1 MIAQWIGSR
10 SMGYK
15 AAFYGAVGL
24 LIVAVA
30 VAWNLEVWSSKPFW
44 DEANKYGLF
53 FTIFGTLFTV
63 VTFFYVGMF
72 GEKLKRRH
80 RIPETH
86 KDLQQL
92 LLEIRQSL
100 KDWKGREND
109 IIDLL
114 YQVQGH
120 LENVSQKL
128 DGVEKSSAKQLVSSI
143 AREGV
148 FYIGRRKLTEEVS
161 WDIQRKLQRFVTQL
175 GAKHQDNE
183 VERL

>member
-1 MIAQWIGSR
+1 
-10 SMGYK
+10 MGYK
-15 AAFYGAVGL
+15 AAFYGAVGIL
-24 LIVAVA
+24 VFVVAVA
-30 VAWNLEVWSSKPFW
+30 LKLDVWDSKPFW

-63 VTFFYVGMF
+63 GTFFYVGMF

-92 LLEIRQSL
+92 LDDVRQAL

-114 YQVQGH
+114 HQVQGH

-128 DGVEKSSAKQLVSSI
+128 DGVERSSAKQLVSSI
-143 AREGV
+143 SREGV

-161 WDIQRKLQRFVTQL
+161 WQIQRKLQKFVTQL